1 MNHARH
7 LLAAVLLM
15 GACASDGAPLPSSTP
30 DPSAVVATPDAAPA
44 GSACERSCA
53 STARAACPLTM
64 ADCVPSCEKVLPGK
78 CSQEKTGYLE
88 CLAGLRLDQLECD
101 PAGAPRA
108 RGGACDEA
116 LTALAHCVAL

>member
-30 DPSAVVATPDAAPA
+30 DPSA
-44 GSACERSCA
+44 GSVCERSCA

-108 RGGACDEA
+108 KGGACDEA